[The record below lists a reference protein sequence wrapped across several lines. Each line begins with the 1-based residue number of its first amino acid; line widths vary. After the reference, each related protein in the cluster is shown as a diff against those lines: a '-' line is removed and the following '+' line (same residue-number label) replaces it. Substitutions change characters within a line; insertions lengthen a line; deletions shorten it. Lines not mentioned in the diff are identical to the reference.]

1 MIDEIKITSLSGR
14 GSVYMKQGEYWN
26 YWLGPVDWGR
36 VEGQHQTYSYY
47 RQVGKHIVDTTIGTR
62 PLSITGWVV
71 DRDGQLQERCDFL
84 NAFISPVEDYTL

>member
-47 RQVGKHIVDTTIGTR
+47 RQVGKHIVEIGR
-62 PLSITGWVV
+62 AHV
-71 DRDGQLQERCDFL
+71 
-84 NAFISPVEDYTL
+84 